1 MFQFAGLPLP
11 TLCVQ
16 VGVAGNGPRRV
27 APFGDPRVVGHVPLT
42 AAYRSLSRPSSAS
55 SAKASTVCPYHL
67 LSNSMVRYIHTLAGR
82 VRPRPA
88 RSDAIFLKKK
98 ISSLSRYAALKVREG
113 ETLRTGYRALPGVE
127 SSASNSMYLRV
138 PDGTAA
144 LVKKSSVSPKR

>member
-11 TLCVQ
+11 SLCVQ
-16 VGVAGNGPRRV
+16 LGVTGNGPRWV
-27 APFGDPRVVGHVPLT
+27 APFGDPRVIGYVPLT

-67 LSNSMVRYIHTLAGR
+67 LLDGSVHTYTARSSLR
-82 VRPRPA
+82 A

-113 ETLRTGYRALPGVE
+113 GPSRPGTAPLGASKASAGNGRALP
-127 SSASNSMYLRV
+127 
-138 PDGTAA
+138 
-144 LVKKSSVSPKR
+144 

>member
-1 MFQFAGLPLP
+1 MAPAGLPHSEIRGSSGMCPSPRLIAACHVLP
-11 TLCVQ
+11 
-16 VGVAGNGPRRV
+16 
-27 APFGDPRVVGHVPLT
+27 
-42 AAYRSLSRPSSAS
+42 AS